1 MTAGGDS
8 YVGGLWMFLSEKGCS
23 VQSFPKNNSIFFA
36 NPTFSECRAVT
47 LQYHIRYS
55 LAILTNYFAILTIT

>member
-1 MTAGGDS
+1 MLGGALDVFVRGGDVLFRAS
-8 YVGGLWMFLSEKGCS
+8 QKLIQLFS
-23 VQSFPKNNSIFFA
+23 A
-36 NPTFSECRAVT
+36 NPTFSECRTVT